1 MGQYQKTGGVVA
13 RDWEFLPGFLYTQ
26 VRAISARV
34 NQNYDGWPSAEL
46 KKSYRSFVGKPVF
59 VNHQNEDPELARG
72 RVVAARYVERGPDK
86 YIETVMEIDAKR
98 FPKLAKEIISGGLDS
113 VSMGVEAGFTICSVC
128 DNKATDVWDMCKH
141 IKFRKGEMMRNEKTG
156 KKTLVY
162 ENCFKLGFFELSY
175 VFDPADE
182 TAVVSRVIAASK
194 TPEKKAFRIIA
205 GAPWTRKPDSDKLH
219 AMMGGGH
226 SLHVFPP
233 HKVAPIYDPGNL
245 EELAPGTGSERHE
258 WVHTQ
263 GGEPINSGFAS
274 TQQEARMQAE
284 QSHKE
289 LAGGWDPD
297 NDPFDPRQFGAA
309 NAKCSASLQKKRGGS
324 DEDMPGVPAR
334 NARGVRSAARPVQG
348 VLPESLSTRGT
359 GRGSSPIQASAGQ
372 GLQHEASHWYTA
384 DQSGRRICGIESG
397 ERSRQSRQGQ
407 LGERAQARH
416 GADPRTAS
424 SGGRGSAPQE
434 QASGRQPARE
444 LGAVDDVSTGRS
456 QSRGPNRV
464 ARRAPQGGRDSS
476 SWYRPTVGDSLMRQ
490 SNDSRYNAERAPE
503 DIDTLRDESEDDTD
517 LFHHWVES
525 PQELRAPDMD
535 KTQRLD
541 REQESQGLDDDR
553 NAENAED
560 FGGAPQAPQFAD
572 DQEQEP
578 VMPINPPELKKGRR
592 NKNRGARMSGY
603 HFYAAD
609 EDGDDGD
616 FGGSESD
623 DEDTQTPEDSDSDD
637 GGGADDGGADP
648 QSGDDIHD
656 LLDEAQSDIDSFEQ
670 DPDSGYDDDASDDG
684 DSFGDDDDYSDEAG
698 EDSDPSDDY
707 AGDEAGGSDEGG
719 EDQGGGED
727 PSGGSQPPWLQEGNV
742 NRQASRRNKRG
753 GTMTGSTLSERGR
766 VASRGR
772 RHIADD
778 GHTDGGPYGIDDSQG
793 NQEDVFISQV
803 PGAEPV
809 AAPAPDDPQIS
820 NSPGNLVAY
829 KRPKFDAAHY
839 QRLADVVKA
848 LPPEQRGAMARNM
861 VAMLS
866 ADNKSFNGKTFYA
879 EANVPVVKRG
889 NRYFYAEGLESPDK
903 VDPGLS
909 GTDVSDLKGDDF
921 ESLALDNVETQP
933 KDASIH
939 AFRQFDAWLA
949 QATGKTA
956 NQHRNAN
963 FIRRAAATY
972 AKQWQ
977 QPQAKLAT
985 LFPTLDYVLAEAR
998 KFEGG
1003 NMRKRAED
1011 ESLSVAAPQDR
1022 IDVEAPVKN
1031 VTDADAQASQFDT
1044 SDFAHNAGDQLA
1056 DPVLDAVDGNAGT
1069 WAPDKGKEASV
1080 KLATAVEAVRLAEAY
1095 IAAYPNSYSDKDR
1108 WTLTGQFETLRQ
1120 AVVRDRTRLL
1130 EAVVE
1135 DHAKAPKTA
1144 RKVSAASSRGTK
1156 GSIPPGFASGRT
1168 ASTTRRAS
1176 ASDPATDYGLFL

>member
-1 MGQYQKTGGVVA
+1 LTRRRELQASQAAKSHRLAGRSAVTGLLGQYQKTGGVVA

-59 VNHQNEDPELARG
+59 VNHQNEDPDLARG
-72 RVVAARYVERGPDK
+72 RVVAARYVERGRDK

-128 DNKATDVWDMCKH
+128 DNKATDVFDMCKH
-141 IKFRKGEMMRNEKTG
+141 IKFRKGEKMRNEKTG
-156 KKTLVY
+156 KNTLVY

-182 TAVVSRVIAASK
+182 TAVVSRVIAANRTAQEG
-194 TPEKKAFRIIA
+194 TPLGWDRFQPTHKETDQV
-205 GAPWTRKPDSDKLH
+205 WHPDSH
-219 AMMGGGH
+219 AYQDHQPVNQIKRGLDPEATNVYDNASMEEKAYLDPLDFY
-226 SLHVFPP
+226 SPYKPSKQQYQVPP
-233 HKVAPIYDPGNL
+233 QQHPVNRMSKSQPAKRAP
-245 EELAPGTGSERHE
+245 SR
-258 WVHTQ
+258 
-263 GGEPINSGFAS
+263 
-274 TQQEARMQAE
+274 
-284 QSHKE
+284 
-289 LAGGWDPD
+289 
-297 NDPFDPRQFGAA
+297 
-309 NAKCSASLQKKRGGS
+309 QKKRGGQMT
-324 DEDMPGVPAR
+324 D
-334 NARGVRSAARPVQG
+334 
-348 VLPESLSTRGT
+348 
-359 GRGSSPIQASAGQ
+359 
-372 GLQHEASHWYTA
+372 WYKVA
-384 DQSGRRICGIESG
+384 FG
-397 ERSRQSRQGQ
+397 E
-407 LGERAQARH
+407 
-416 GADPRTAS
+416 TK
-424 SGGRGSAPQE
+424 
-434 QASGRQPARE
+434 
-444 LGAVDDVSTGRS
+444 
-456 QSRGPNRV
+456 
-464 ARRAPQGGRDSS
+464 
-476 SWYRPTVGDSLMRQ
+476 
-490 SNDSRYNAERAPE
+490 APE

-525 PQELRAPDMD
+525 PPELRAPDMD

-541 REQESQGLDDDR
+541 REQESQGLDSDR
-553 NAENAED
+553 NAEDAEE
-560 FGGAPQAPQFAD
+560 FGGSPQEPQFVD
-572 DQEQEP
+572 DQHQEP
-578 VMPINPPELKKGRR
+578 VMPINPPELKKSRR

-609 EDGDDGD
+609 DDGDDGD

-648 QSGDDIHD
+648 QSGDDIHQ
-656 LLDEAQSDIDSFEQ
+656 LLDEAQSDLDSFEQ

-684 DSFGDDDDYSDEAG
+684 DSFGDDDDYSDEAD

-719 EDQGGGED
+719 EDQGAEDQGGGED
-727 PSGGSQPPWLQEGNV
+727 ASGGSQPPWLQEGNV

-803 PGAEPV
+803 PGAEAV
-809 AAPAPDDPQIS
+809 AAPAPGDPQIS
-820 NSPGNLVAY
+820 NGPGNLVAY
-829 KRPKFDAAHY
+829 KRPKFDPAHY

-848 LPPEQRGAMARNM
+848 LPPEQRAGMARKM
-861 VAMLS
+861 VAMLT
-866 ADNKSFNGKTFYA
+866 ADNKAFNGKTFYA

-889 NRYFYAEGLESPDK
+889 NRYFYAEDLTDPDK

-909 GTDVSDLKGDDF
+909 GTDVQDLKGDDF
-921 ESLALDNVETQP
+921 ESLALENVETQP

-939 AFRQFDAWLA
+939 AFRQFDSWLA
-949 QATGKTA
+949 QATGGTA

-977 QPQAKLAT
+977 NPQAKLAT

-1003 NMRKRAED
+1003 NMRRQAED
-1011 ESLSVAAPQDR
+1011 KSLEVAAPQDR

-1031 VTDADAQASQFDT
+1031 VTDADAQASQFDL
-1044 SDFAHNAGDQLA
+1044 SDFAHNAGDPRA
-1056 DPVLDAVDGNAGT
+1056 DPVLDVVDGNAGT
-1069 WAPDKGKEASV
+1069 WAPDKGKESSV

-1095 IAAYPNSYSDKDR
+1095 IAAYPNSYSNKDR

-1135 DHAKAPKTA
+1135 DNAKRPKTA

-1168 ASTTRRAS
+1168 ASTARRAS